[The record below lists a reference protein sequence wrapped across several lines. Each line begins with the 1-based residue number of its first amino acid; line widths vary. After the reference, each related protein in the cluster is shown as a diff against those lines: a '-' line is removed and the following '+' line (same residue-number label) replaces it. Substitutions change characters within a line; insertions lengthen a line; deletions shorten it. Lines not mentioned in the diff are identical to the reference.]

1 MVRFF
6 ITGTIALAAMAATA
20 AAAEQ
25 QLSNDPFPQEQLT
38 SVDPGIG
45 TLSVTVRDV
54 QGGVIPGTNVRVTQA
69 GTSKVRTLKTDA
81 RGRFSAPDLS
91 APRIYEVVVSLPGFR
106 TTRDWV
112 HVTRGET
119 ITLLVQLDLGT
130 LAETVTVSSMYTR
143 LYSSG
148 QAAPRQMP
156 ANLETADDFFAAAT
170 VLYEQ
175 GRFEDAVAMNAR
187 AVAIQRADMPQA
199 ATAPDPSGP
208 MRIGGSIKEP
218 RKIRHVPPVFPA
230 DAVAAG
236 VEGTVVLTAVL
247 GKDGA
252 VREVAVVTGVP
263 VLNDAALNAVRL
275 WVFTPTLLNGVPV
288 EVAMTVTVNFTR

>member
-6 ITGTIALAAMAATA
+6 ITGTIALAAMAVTDA
-20 AAAEQ
+20 AAPQ
-25 QLSNDPFPQEQLT
+25 QPNNDPFPQEQLT
-38 SVDPGIG
+38 SVDPGIA
-45 TLSVTVRDV
+45 TLNLTVRDA

-91 APRIYEVVVSLPGFR
+91 APRIYEVVVTLPGFR

-112 HVTRGET
+112 HVMRGET

-130 LAETVTVSSMYTR
+130 LTETVTVSSMYTR

-156 ANLETADDFFAAAT
+156 ANLETADDFFAAAR

-208 MRIGGSIKEP
+208 VRIGGSIKES
-218 RKIRHVPPVFPA
+218 RKIRHVPPIFPA

-236 VEGTVVLTAVL
+236 VEGTVVLNAVL

-252 VREVAVVTGVP
+252 VRDVAVITGVP

>member
-1 MVRFF
+1 MSVVVA
-6 ITGTIALAAMAATA
+6 IALVVLNA
-20 AAAEQ
+20 
-25 QLSNDPFPQEQLT
+25 QELT
-38 SVDPGIG
+38 SIDPGIG
-45 TLSVTVRDV
+45 TLNVIVRDA
-54 QGGVIPGTNVRVTQA
+54 QAGVIPGTNVKVTQA

-81 RGRFSAPDLS
+81 RGRFSVPDLS

-112 HVTRGET
+112 HVMRGET

-130 LAETVTVSSMYTR
+130 LTETVTVSSMYTR

-156 ANLETADDFFAAAT
+156 ANLQTGDDFFAAAR

-175 GRFEDAVAMNAR
+175 GQFEDAVAMNTR
-187 AVAIQRADMPQA
+187 AVAIQRAEMPQTPT
-199 ATAPDPSGP
+199 ATALDLSGP

-218 RKIRHVPPVFPA
+218 RKIRHVPPIFPA

-252 VREVAVVTGVP
+252 VRDVAVVTGVP

-288 EVAMTVTVNFTR
+288 EVVMTVTVNFTR

>member
-1 MVRFF
+1 VKH
-6 ITGTIALAAMAATA
+6 
-20 AAAEQ
+20 Q
-25 QLSNDPFPQEQLT
+25 PNNDPFPQEQLT

-45 TLSVTVRDV
+45 ALNVTVRDA

-91 APRIYEVVVSLPGFR
+91 APRIYEVVVTLPGFR

-130 LAETVTVSSMYTR
+130 LTETVTVSSMYTR
-143 LYSSG
+143 LYSPS

-156 ANLETADDFFAAAT
+156 ANLETADDFFAAAR

-187 AVAIQRADMPQA
+187 AVAIRRGDMPQA

-208 MRIGGSIKEP
+208 VRIGGSIKES
-218 RKIRHVPPVFPA
+218 RKIRHVPPIFPA

-236 VEGTVVLTAVL
+236 VEGTVVLNAVL

-252 VREVAVVTGVP
+252 VRDVAVITGVP

>member
-1 MVRFF
+1 MSVVV
-6 ITGTIALAAMAATA
+6 ALALVALNA
-20 AAAEQ
+20 
-25 QLSNDPFPQEQLT
+25 PPVQLT

-45 TLSVTVRDV
+45 TLNVIVRDAH
-54 QGGVIPGTNVRVTQA
+54 GGVIPGANVSVTET

-81 RGRFSAPDLS
+81 RGRFSAADLS
-91 APRIYEVVVSLPGFR
+91 APRIYVVVVSLPGFR

-112 HVTRGET
+112 HVTRAET

-130 LAETVTVSSMYTR
+130 LAESVTVSSLYPL

-156 ANLETADDFFAAAT
+156 ANPQTADDFFAAAR

-187 AVAIQRADMPQA
+187 AMAIQRADMPQA
-199 ATAPDPSGP
+199 ATVRDPSGP
-208 MRIGGSIKEP
+208 VRTGGAIKEP
-218 RKIRHVPPVFPA
+218 RKIRHVPPIYPA

-252 VREVAVVTGVP
+252 VRDVAVVTGVP

-288 EVAMTVTVNFTR
+288 EVAMTVTVNFSAR

>member
-45 TLSVTVRDV
+45 TLNVTVRDV

>member
-45 TLSVTVRDV
+45 TLNVTVRDV

-148 QAAPRQMP
+148 QAPPRQMP

-218 RKIRHVPPVFPA
+218 RKIRHVPPIFPA

-252 VREVAVVTGVP
+252 VKDVAVVTGVP

>member
-1 MVRFF
+1 MSVVV
-6 ITGTIALAAMAATA
+6 ALALVALNA
-20 AAAEQ
+20 
-25 QLSNDPFPQEQLT
+25 PVQLT

-45 TLSVTVRDV
+45 TLNVIVRDA
-54 QGGVIPGTNVRVTQA
+54 QAGVIPGANVSVTEA

-81 RGRFSAPDLS
+81 RGRLSAADLS

-112 HVTRGET
+112 HVTRAET

-130 LAETVTVSSMYTR
+130 LTETVTVSSLYTL

-148 QAAPRQMP
+148 QVVPRQIP
-156 ANLETADDFFAAAT
+156 AHLQTADDFFVAAR

-187 AVAIQRADMPQA
+187 AVAIHRADMPQA
-199 ATAPDPSGP
+199 ATDPSRR

-218 RKIRHVPPVFPA
+218 RKIRHVPPIYPA

-236 VEGTVVLTAVL
+236 VEGTVVLNAVL

-252 VREVAVVTGVP
+252 VRDVAVVTGVP

-275 WVFTPTLLNGVPV
+275 WVFTPTLLNGMPV
-288 EVAMTVTVNFTR
+288 EVAMTVTVNFSAR